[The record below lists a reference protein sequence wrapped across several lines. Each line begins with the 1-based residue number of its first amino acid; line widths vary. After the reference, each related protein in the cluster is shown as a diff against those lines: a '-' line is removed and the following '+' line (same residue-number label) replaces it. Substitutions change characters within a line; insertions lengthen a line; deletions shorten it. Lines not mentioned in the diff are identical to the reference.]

1 MLLASTLVQ
10 LPEPQEKVHGQVSAA
25 FGCCRLVSRGRCL
38 RFAKTG
44 AGGHADGRAAGTAA
58 VADDGPADAPIS
70 PAARRPQLFET
81 AQLRQKAPPR
91 EGASGR
97 REVRKAHESR
107 EALEEEE
114 VASQQGREGFEAARA
129 GSDEEGV
136 ARQAG
141 LGASRLAAADD
152 VRGPASDIAQRALTA

>member
-44 AGGHADGRAAGTAA
+44 AGGHAYGRAAGTAA
-58 VADDGPADAPIS
+58 VADDGPVDAS
-70 PAARRPQLFET
+70 AFVARRPQLFET

-129 GSDEEGV
+129 GSDEDGV

-141 LGASRLAAADD
+141 LGASRLAAAGN
-152 VRGPASDIAQRALTA
+152 VR